1 MAAAMKKLVAVLTVA
16 FVVSTVAPVAG
27 AETHH
32 VVGGDRGWDVDSD
45 IGSWSAGRTFRV
57 GDKIWF
63 AYSVAHGNIVELQSK
78 EEYEACEVSNF
89 TRMYSDGIDIVDLN
103 GEGIRYFA
111 SSKAESCKKGLKL
124 HVQVQA
130 QAQAQQNAETTGV
143 ETTNDMSDADVVAA
157 PPTPSTSS
165 PPFTPISYLT
175 LTLLLFGLAFT
186 YWIR

>member
-1 MAAAMKKLVAVLTVA
+1 MAAAIKKLVVVVTVA
-16 FVVSTVAPVAG
+16 FVVSTAAPLAG

-45 IGSWSAGRTFRV
+45 ISSWSAGRTFRV

-63 AYSVAHGNIVELQSK
+63 AYSVAHGNVVELQSK
-78 EEYEACEVSNF
+78 EDYEACDVSNF
-89 TRMYSDGIDIVDLN
+89 SRMYSDGIDIVALN

-111 SSKAESCKKGLKL
+111 SSEAESCRKGLKL

-130 QAQAQQNAETTGV
+130 QQKPQTTGL
-143 ETTNDMSDADVVAA
+143 EATNDVSDADVTAA

-165 PPFTPISYLT
+165 PSFTPISYLT
-175 LTLLLFGLAFT
+175 LALLLFGIAFT

>member
-1 MAAAMKKLVAVLTVA
+1 MAVAMKKLVAVLTVA
-16 FVVSTVAPVAG
+16 FVLRTAVPVAEV
-27 AETHH
+27 ETHH

-78 EEYEACEVSNF
+78 EEYEACNVSNSM
-89 TRMYSDGIDIVDLN
+89 RMYSDGIDIVALN

-111 SSKAESCKKGLKL
+111 SSKAENCKKGLKL
-124 HVQVQA
+124 HVQVQG
-130 QAQAQQNAETTGV
+130 QAQAQ
-143 ETTNDMSDADVVAA
+143 TTNDVSDNDSEAV

-165 PPFTPISYLT
+165 PPFTPLSYLT
-175 LTLLLFGLAFT
+175 LTLTLLLLGHASFT
-186 YWIR
+186 